1 MKTDQLVRAL
11 VADRAASAAPLRRTL
26 AGALAAGLLVTLP
39 IFALEFGPRVDLGAA
54 LATWRFDLKL
64 ALVLLAFAAAFGAC
78 MALSRPLS
86 SAAWRRLAWTA
97 LAAAVAALAIEL
109 AIAPRQSWGTRLIG
123 TNAFVCLT
131 TIPLFAAAPLAGLLW
146 AMRRTAPRS
155 PTLAGA
161 AAGLLAAAPAPG
173 VCALPLFGR
182 PPPLRVRR
190 DPPAAVPPV
199 PAGSPAGH
207 SPAPWGTRAAAA

>member
-131 TIPLFAAAPLAGLLW
+131 TIPLFAAAPLAVLLW

-161 AAGLLAAAPAPG
+161 AAGLLAAAAG
-173 VCALPLFGR
+173 AAVYAFHCFDDSPLFVLTWYPLAAIPVVAVGAGAGR
-182 PPPLRVRR
+182 HLLR
-190 DPPAAVPPV
+190 
-199 PAGSPAGH
+199 
-207 SPAPWGTRAAAA
+207 W

>member
-97 LAAAVAALAIEL
+97 LAAAAAALAIEL

-161 AAGLLAAAPAPG
+161 AAGLLAAAAG
-173 VCALPLFGR
+173 AVVYAFHCFDDSPLFVLTWY
-182 PPPLRVRR
+182 PL
-190 DPPAAVPPV
+190 AAIPV
-199 PAGSPAGH
+199 VAVGALAGQRLLR
-207 SPAPWGTRAAAA
+207 W